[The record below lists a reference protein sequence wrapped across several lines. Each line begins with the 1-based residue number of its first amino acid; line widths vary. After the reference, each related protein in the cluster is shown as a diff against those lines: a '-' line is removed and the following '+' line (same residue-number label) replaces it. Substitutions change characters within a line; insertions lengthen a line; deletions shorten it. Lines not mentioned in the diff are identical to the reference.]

1 MDLPM
6 GNSRRNAVVSNHL
19 QFSPTSV
26 SMKNAEV
33 ERRDMTR
40 LKNTKKT
47 ETTIEQNS
55 LYWCHGF

>member
-6 GNSRRNAVVSNHL
+6 GNSRRNAMVSNYL

-26 SMKNAEV
+26 SMKNIEV
-33 ERRDMTR
+33 ERRDVTR

-47 ETTIEQNS
+47 ETVIEQNS

>member
-19 QFSPTSV
+19 QFSPTNV
-26 SMKNAEV
+26 SMKNTEV

-40 LKNTKKT
+40 LKNMEKT
-47 ETTIEQNS
+47 ETAIEQNS
-55 LYWCHGF
+55 FY